1 MVGCTLHVLLT
12 TMRIQTGE
20 KECLQW
26 QLVAQEGLSAL
37 LLHSWESFAWYW
49 ESQEELAEVFNMPR
63 RQELEQKLLFGPNCS
78 LPLQFWFL
86 QFTKI

>member
-1 MVGCTLHVLLT
+1 
-12 TMRIQTGE
+12 MRIQTGE

-26 QLVAQEGLSAL
+26 QLVAQEGLPAL
-37 LLHSWESFAWYW
+37 LLHSWGGFVGYL
-49 ESQEELAEVFNMPR
+49 ESQEELAEVFNVPG

-86 QFTKI
+86 QFTKISAFLQMLDT